1 MGLIL
6 LLLLACVP
14 ASLLASQPRVNCLP
28 AQGGSGSRCAT
39 LGCEEAAD
47 LTCTLAAGSAVISE
61 LPAPVRPDELKHP
74 QRLVAALDSQ
84 LAASGFLG
92 DRDVVFTVTQK
103 IIFGVRVYF
112 YFHERNPDYS
122 IPQAECFSPCVWD
135 GAAGCWLPGPLDYGY
150 TVNGPVEN
158 TTFGWRVPLRKFG
171 ASLYNAAVQYIDLE
185 IFVYSESLVR
195 FKIYDPDQQ
204 LENTTFGW
212 RVPLRKFGASL
223 YNAAVQY
230 IDLEIF
236 VYSESLVRFKIYDP
250 DQQRFEVPIALNL
263 PSQPFTGQTNFDV
276 VFPTIQGSI
285 FFLQVVRKDTG
296 TVIFDTSMAGITFED
311 QLLSIALRLPSRNL
325 YGLGENYHA
334 TFRRELDDYTWP
346 LWSHDE
352 LPSPFNKNNLYGVH
366 PFYEV
371 VENDGKAHGV
381 LFYNSNAMEY
391 QLQSAAPAVVWRTIG
406 GILDFYVVT
415 GPTPEEVV
423 KQYTSI
429 VGRSFLPPYW
439 SLGFQQSRWGYNTL
453 ENMSA
458 AVERTIS
465 CGIPLVNTMDREADF
480 TIDPINF
487 PGLPAYVDEKRSQGM
502 RYVPIVDPAI
512 ASGRVGYETYD
523 RGLASNSY
531 IRLENGDVL
540 LGNVWPPEPVSFP
553 DFFRS
558 NTSAWWTEEIRLFYQ
573 TLKFDGLWIDMNEP
587 ANFETNIPDPDGG
600 YRLICP
606 TNSLDDPPY
615 TPTQLKLEGDN
626 NIYSHYDVHSLYG
639 YSETIPTSAALQ
651 AVTGKRGLVFTRS
664 SFVGSGIL
672 GGHWTGDNYA
682 YWDHMQYSV
691 IGLLDF
697 NLFGLPYV
705 GADICGFAAD
715 TEERLCQRWQEL
727 GAFYPFS
734 RNHNAIGNIEQD
746 PCIWPDTVGAST
758 RTAMNIRYR
767 LLPYFYTMFYRANQ
781 GLEGTV
787 IRSLMH
793 QANRWPRLASTR
805 ENAFGLVIALDEAGA
820 ASGDLFWDDGESI
833 DTVAAGQYHYSTLA
847 FADNSLRQSVVHPS
861 PDNLLQGKFVEDVEV
876 FGMATQPT
884 GVTGDVGTNVF
895 IAFDANNQKVSLLNA
910 HIPADI
916 DYVVTFTFN

>member
-1 MGLIL
+1 MMGAAEKMLYALVLVALPAIF
-6 LLLLACVP
+6 AATVP
-14 ASLLASQPRVNCLP
+14 DNRVTCLP
-28 AQGGSGSRCAT
+28 QERASCADGIDT
-39 LGCEEAAD
+39 SLSLMGAAEKMLYALVLVALPAIFAATVPDNRVTCLPQEAAD
-47 LTCTLAAGSAVISE
+47 LTCSLAAGSAVISE

-92 DRDVVFTVTQK
+92 DHDVNGVSASVSRPRPDVVLDRVH
-103 IIFGVRVYF
+103 IFGFPATSPPRVLRLNGQLLRRGDLHYHRDTQSLELF
-112 YFHERNPDYS
+112 DLALSLDVAWHLELLSADAAADQVECP
-122 IPQAECFSPCVWD
+122 AECFSPCVWD
-135 GAAGCWLPGPLDYGY
+135 GATGCWLPGPLDYGY

-185 IFVYSESLVR
+185 IFVYSES
-195 FKIYDPDQQ
+195 F
-204 LENTTFGW
+204 
-212 RVPLRKFGASL
+212 
-223 YNAAVQY
+223 
-230 IDLEIF
+230 
-236 VYSESLVRFKIYDP
+236 VRFKIYDP

-285 FFLQVVRKDTG
+285 FFLQVVRRDTG

-325 YGLGENYHA
+325 YGIGESYHA
-334 TFRRELDDYTWP
+334 TFRRELDDSTWP
-346 LWSHDE
+346 LWSRDE
-352 LPSPFNKNNLYGVH
+352 PPNPFVKNNLYGVH
-366 PFYEV
+366 PSS
-371 VENDGKAHGV
+371 GKMT
-381 LFYNSNAMEY
+381 FPEY

-415 GPTPEEVV
+415 GPTPEDVI
-423 KQYTSI
+423 KQYTNI

-439 SLGFQQSRWGYNTL
+439 SLGFQLSRYGYNSL
-453 ENMSA
+453 ENLTA

-465 CGIPLVNTMDREADF
+465 CDIPLVTDF
-480 TIDPINF
+480 TVDPINF

-502 RYVPIVDPAI
+502 RYVPILDPTI
-512 ASGRVGYETYD
+512 ASGRPGYATYD
-523 RGLASNSY
+523 RGLVANCY
-531 IRLENGDVL
+531 ILQEDGQVL

-573 TLKFDGLWIDMNEP
+573 TIKFDGLWIDMNEP
-587 ANFETNIPDPDGG
+587 ANFDTNVPDPEGG

-606 TNSLDDPPY
+606 TSPLDDPPY
-615 TPTQLKLEGDN
+615 TPKAGAIGSVKRINDKTICMNTRQGDN

-639 YSETIPTSAALQ
+639 YSETIPTSATAGLQ
-651 AVTGKRGLVFTRS
+651 SVWAAVR
-664 SFVGSGIL
+664 
-672 GGHWTGDNYA
+672 
-682 YWDHMQYSV
+682 
-691 IGLLDF
+691 
-697 NLFGLPYV
+697 P
-705 GADICGFAAD
+705 AD
-715 TEERLCQRWQEL
+715 
-727 GAFYPFS
+727 
-734 RNHNAIGNIEQD
+734 QD

-781 GLEGTV
+781 GLEGTGK
-787 IRSLMH
+787 
-793 QANRWPRLASTR
+793 PLASIGHR

-847 FADNSLRQSVVHPS
+847 FADVKLAAPERRAPVA
-861 PDNLLQGKFVEDVEV
+861 QGKFVEDVEV